1 MKLYAHIS
9 IFKILYFNVTYSP
22 VTGTFIFLFGQLETV
37 RPKKLQ
43 YCETNTAAL
52 ILL

>member
-1 MKLYAHIS
+1 MKLYAHIY

-22 VTGTFIFLFGQLETV
+22 VTGTFIFLLGQLETV

-43 YCETNTAAL
+43 CCETNTAAL